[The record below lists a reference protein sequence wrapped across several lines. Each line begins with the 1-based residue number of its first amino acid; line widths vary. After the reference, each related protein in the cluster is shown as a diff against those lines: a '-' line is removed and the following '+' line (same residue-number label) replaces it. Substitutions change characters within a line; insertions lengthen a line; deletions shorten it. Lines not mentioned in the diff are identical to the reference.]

1 MTRFWPMI
9 FLWARSSTG
18 IFSTVLSENG
28 WENWKSRERI
38 RPWSLVLH
46 ASSDIEIRKSKAP
59 FKKQV
64 LESRHRASFRD
75 YAIRQYENR
84 LRLYSHPSKIFRY
97 FATIKM
103 KNKSGKYESYM
114 TPSDFLR
121 SIQPGARQ
129 PENLGLDRFHS
140 LDGKAAS
147 KWQPSDS
154 GDSIFL
160 KFEKRGLLTYSDYLL
175 LTILLSIP
183 ERNVRIGFKLFDLN
197 GDGNVSIDELEH
209 VLVAITQGEASMLN
223 SHLKNHLFGS
233 QNSRTLSICEFLEF
247 LHELHTEVHRLQF
260 KSLLKES
267 RSVISEVDFAKVVLG
282 LRNSR
287 SKRREALKR
296 VKTKFGHLNEGIT
309 EKEFLDFFRFVQDI
323 NAMDNALAFY
333 YFTGADISRNTLRN
347 ISRVVSGVKLS
358 DHLTDVIFSIFDHDC
373 DNIIQRKDFNRMRR
387 QWMYPVP
394 QRKNLRLSS
403 AFCILC
409 KCTWKTL
416 PWWKSIRQSPEFT
429 HFW

>member
-1 MTRFWPMI
+1 MTRFWPII

-18 IFSTVLSENG
+18 FFSTVLSEHSRD
-28 WENWKSRERI
+28 NWKSRERI
-38 RPWSLVLH
+38 CAWPLVLH
-46 ASSDIEIRKSKAP
+46 ASSDIEIRKSKTP
-59 FKKQV
+59 FKKPG

-103 KNKSGKYESYM
+103 KNKYGKYELYM

-121 SIQPGARQ
+121 SIQPAARQ

-140 LDGKAAS
+140 LDEKAAS
-147 KWQPSDS
+147 KRQPSVS
-154 GDSIFL
+154 EDSIFL

-197 GDGNVSIDELEH
+197 GDGNVSIDDLEH

-233 QNSRTLSICEFLEF
+233 QNSKVLSISEFLEF
-247 LHELHTEVHRLQF
+247 LHELHTEIHRLHF

-296 VKTKFGHLNEGIT
+296 VKAKFGHLNEGIT

-347 ISRVVSGVKLS
+347 ISRLVSGVRLS

-373 DNIIQRKDFNRMRR
+373 DNIIQREDFNRMRR
-387 QWMYPVP
+387 QWMYPIP

-416 PWWKSIRQSPEFT
+416 PWWKSMRQSPEIT